1 MTREIFAQSKIEIKN
16 INLKKKYLYPVVSC
30 ALEYKFLGH
39 RQYTHGSS
47 MFEGMLKTIFR
58 FEKKCKS
65 KIIEFKVVK
74 QFNQFSYT
82 EAFEE
87 KYLSF
92 HPNVK
97 KAVAVLVVR
106 LNKKKYVCLLFK
118 KKDKIKQ
125 RLNNYRSQNY
135 IKKIDTYKNKS
146 KAYFKN
152 IQDYIDLIRAI
163 NEGNRQITLAEMPN
177 DRWKKKIRWAYIQN
191 LEVIKDNF
199 CRQYKSVI
207 YNIEKD
213 IQLGKKRFVIK
224 KGKLISKNRII
235 NFKICF
241 FIQIP

>member
-87 KYLSF
+87 KY
-92 HPNVK
+92 
-97 KAVAVLVVR
+97 
-106 LNKKKYVCLLFK
+106 
-118 KKDKIKQ
+118 
-125 RLNNYRSQNY
+125 
-135 IKKIDTYKNKS
+135 
-146 KAYFKN
+146 
-152 IQDYIDLIRAI
+152 
-163 NEGNRQITLAEMPN
+163 
-177 DRWKKKIRWAYIQN
+177 IQN